1 MPDPNDNQ
9 DAATKIFVTRNCMNT
24 IYSVNFYTNQW
35 LGLPSMN
42 MREYDY
48 EFDVH
53 YQNFHPN
60 LWTYWK
66 FNYTDYPNTASNIVY
81 LPGGAGGTESL
92 NFTNSSYSNYWNYTV
107 ATGSSNAY
115 WQDVIVSYR
124 MHALSS
130 DTFII
135 YSINE
140 APMYFARGYFGP
152 QPSGG
157 TYARWMIFNI
167 GGNNSGWA
175 PYVMLIRGGNYEYS
189 IYISMS
195 IRQVKRVNV

>member
-1 MPDPNDNQ
+1 
-9 DAATKIFVTRNCMNT
+9 
-24 IYSVNFYTNQW
+24 
-35 LGLPSMN
+35 
-42 MREYDY
+42 
-48 EFDVH
+48 
-53 YQNFHPN
+53 
-60 LWTYWK
+60 
-66 FNYTDYPNTASNIVY
+66 
-81 LPGGAGGTESL
+81 
-92 NFTNSSYSNYWNYTV
+92 
-107 ATGSSNAY
+107 
-115 WQDVIVSYR
+115 